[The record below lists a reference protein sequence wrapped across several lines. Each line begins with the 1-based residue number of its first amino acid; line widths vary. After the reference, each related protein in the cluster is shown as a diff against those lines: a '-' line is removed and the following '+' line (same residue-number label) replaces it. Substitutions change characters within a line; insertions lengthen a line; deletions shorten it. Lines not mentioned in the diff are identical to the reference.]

1 MEIEPTNQYSPNQTR
16 PMERTSDSQPGPT
29 EKPQE
34 PVKAQAMGSAAKE
47 DAKGFGPD
55 YILTDSLKPKEV
67 VGGVPFA
74 PIAAAQTLAA
84 LPPIHPLGTEALTEL
99 SLQKMMQPRH
109 MAG

>member
-1 MEIEPTNQYSPNQTR
+1 MAIEPTNQYSPNQPR
-16 PMERTSDSQPGPT
+16 PMERTSDNHGNST
-29 EKPQE
+29 ERSPEQTDF
-34 PVKAQAMGSAAKE
+34 QTMGVAAKDE
-47 DAKGFGPD
+47 GKGFGPD

-99 SLQKMMQPRH
+99 SLQKMMQPRQT
-109 MAG
+109 AG